1 MAFDEESLE
10 VWKRLPRQPVKWND
24 LLQDSVGQ
32 RLVYAVQ
39 NGHRLEIIY
48 SGRETPL
55 SRRTIRPLEVVSV
68 SGFVYIRAY
77 CFLRQDERT
86 FRLDRILAARV
97 VGGPADYS
105 SEMPPRALPPTA
117 YQDPLDVVR
126 PLQQNSSRQF
136 PPVQSREMRRLE
148 SGYSSKSDRAWIWWL
163 VIIGLI
169 ILWAVFFRK

>member
-10 VWKRLPRQPVKWND
+10 IWRRLPRQPVRWSE
-24 LLQDSVGQ
+24 LMQDSVGQ
-32 RLVYAVQ
+32 RLVYALQ
-39 NGHRLEIIY
+39 NGHLLEIIY

-55 SRRTIRPLEVVSV
+55 SRRTIRPFEAVKV

-97 VGGPADYS
+97 IGGPADYS
-105 SEMPPRALPPTA
+105 SEMPTRVLPPTA
-117 YQDPLDVVR
+117 CQDPPEVAR
-126 PLQQNSSRQF
+126 LQQISRRELF
-136 PPVQSREMRRLE
+136 PIQSRETRRLE
-148 SGYSSKSDRAWIWWL
+148 SGHSSKSNRAWIWWL
-163 VIIGLI
+163 VFIGLI